1 MVNSIRVSGTGVGD
15 KEKGINEIKPYL
27 TASQNRTARG
37 GDSTG
42 VICGF
47 EVVGN
52 NIRTVTIRPGVAS
65 AWGYDIFTDEDV
77 NLSGNIPAAG
87 DKYIYILASIDLS
100 NIPAVFNIELHDN
113 GNNPTFTPTPQ
124 DDLISNPS
132 GRHKLILH
140 RLKVNTSGTITEKLG
155 WRSFGVKTL
164 SMAENAKHADVSN
177 SYESGGGIDTAL
189 KNIKADFVA
198 ADAAI
203 ITRLENLGFKTGS
216 VSGITGTTLSKVGTY
231 AIWQFPCGI
240 NLPGGSMNIN
250 IGFSSLSTIK
260 IPVYTDNFGVT
271 LSFTA
276 GSNVVRYDAARNPG
290 SIPSPLIVSIGFLIQ
305 N

>member
-42 VICGF
+42 VLCGF
-47 EVVGN
+47 DVVGN

-77 NLSGNIPAAG
+77 SLSGNIPAAG

-124 DDLISNPS
+124 DNFISNPS
-132 GRHKLILH
+132 GRHKITLH
-140 RLKVNTSGTITEKLG
+140 RLKVNTSGAITEKLG
-155 WRSFGVKTL
+155 WRSFGVKSI
-164 SMAENAKHADVSN
+164 SMPENAKHADVSN

-189 KNIKADFVA
+189 KKLNTDFVS

-203 ITRLENLGFKTGS
+203 TSRLEQLGFKTGS
-216 VSGITGTTLSKVGTY
+216 VSGITGATLTKQAKY
-231 AIWQFPCGI
+231 AILKLGNNLAFPKSFTI
-240 NLPGGSMNIN
+240 SFIPTTS
-250 IGFSSLSTIK
+250 FSASVVTSTVQSVQPISLK
-260 IPVYTDNFGVT
+260 
-271 LSFTA
+271 FTA
-276 GSNVVRYDAARNPG
+276 GSQTVTISGNSGYQSAATQ
-290 SIPSPLIVSIGFLIQ
+290 IGFEIQ
-305 N
+305 